1 MLAIWGRAAVDGG
14 MMSAILKITINGY
27 QPKKE
32 MDDMIEP
39 DTIKLLR
46 ECDAG
51 IKMGVA
57 SIGGVLGHVSNSN
70 FKRRLADCIQEHK
83 MLDRELRGLLSQHHD
98 EGKEPSPVAKGM
110 SWMKT
115 NMKLG
120 LDGSDESIASLMT
133 DGCNMGIKSLYQ
145 YLNEYQAASEEA
157 RDIAKRLIRLE
168 ELLSADIQKY
178 L

>member
-1 MLAIWGRAAVDGG
+1 
-14 MMSAILKITINGY
+14 
-27 QPKKE
+27 
-32 MDDMIEP
+32 MIES

-57 SIGGVLGHVSNSN
+57 SIDDVLDHVKDGN
-70 FKRRLADCIQEHK
+70 FRRRLTDCNQDHNA
-83 MLDRELRGLLSQHHD
+83 LDRELQGVLDRYLD
-98 EGKEPSPVAKGM
+98 EVKDPCPMAKGM

-120 LDGSDESIASLMT
+120 MDSSDEAIASLMT
-133 DGCNMGIKSLYQ
+133 DGCNMGVKSLHK
-145 YLNEYQAASEEA
+145 YLNQYKAADESSKN
-157 RDIAKRLIRLE
+157 IAKQLIHLE
-168 ELLSADIQKY
+168 ELLTADMRQY